1 MDFSFEWDE
10 EKNQINIKKHNV
22 NFYEVQKAFLDINR
36 IILEDIDHSIIEKR
50 YFCLGKIE
58 DNILTV
64 RFMFR
69 NHRIR
74 IFGAGYWRKGKK
86 IYEQENK
93 IY

>member
-1 MDFSFEWDE
+1 MHSSFERDE
-10 EKNQINIKKHNV
+10 EKKINIQKHNV
-22 NFYEVQKAFLDINR
+22 NFYEAQKAFLDSNR
-36 IILEDIDHSIIEKR
+36 IIFEDIDHSIIEKR